1 MHQLKA
7 IGLNPVL
14 AAYVAS
20 LEKGMDAIGAERR
33 ELLGRVAAFVRQKRL
48 AGEPA
53 QLTFICTHNSRRS
66 HFGQA
71 WAQVAA
77 YVYGVGEVECYS
89 GGTEATAANPRT
101 IAALQRA
108 GFEVEIALEGAN
120 PHYRLRF
127 AEGQMPVIAFS
138 KVYDAPVNP
147 SEGFVAVMTC
157 TQADEDCPYI
167 PGAALRVALPYDDP
181 KASDGSPA
189 EAATY
194 DERCRQIATEM
205 FYLFRSV

>member
-1 MHQLKA
+1 M
-7 IGLNPVL
+7 GLNSGLSV
-14 AAYVAS
+14 YTAS
-20 LEKGMDAIGAERR
+20 LDKKESAISTERR
-33 ELLGRVAAFVRQKRL
+33 DLLEKIATFIREKRRIGELAR
-48 AGEPA
+48 
-53 QLTFICTHNSRRS
+53 LTFICTHNSRRS

-77 YVYGVGEVECYS
+77 YYYGVEKVECYW

-108 GFEVEIALEGAN
+108 GFQVDIVMNGPN
-120 PHYRLRF
+120 PQYRLIF
-127 AEGQMPVIAFS
+127 AEGEMPVIAFS

-147 SEGFVAVMTC
+147 SEDFVAIMTC
-157 TQADEDCPYI
+157 TQADEECPFI
-167 PGAALRVALPYDDP
+167 PGAALRVALPYEDP
-181 KASDGSPA
+181 KSSDDSPA

-205 FYLFRSV
+205 FYIFRAV

>member
-1 MHQLKA
+1 
-7 IGLNPVL
+7 
-14 AAYVAS
+14 
-20 LEKGMDAIGAERR
+20 
-33 ELLGRVAAFVRQKRL
+33 
-48 AGEPA
+48 
-53 QLTFICTHNSRRS
+53 
-66 HFGQA
+66 
-71 WAQVAA
+71 
-77 YVYGVGEVECYS
+77 
-89 GGTEATAANPRT
+89 
-101 IAALQRA
+101 
-108 GFEVEIALEGAN
+108 
-120 PHYRLRF
+120 
-127 AEGQMPVIAFS
+127 MPVIAFS

-181 KASDGSPA
+181 KASDGSTA